1 MLTTSFYPVVLTEDV
16 TGSAAFYCEHFGF
29 EKVYEADWYVSL
41 RVPADAGQIP
51 FELAILNA
59 SHPTIPA
66 AYRKNVQGLIL
77 NFEVK
82 DVNAQYQRLIIERK
96 LPLELDIRDE
106 EFGQR
111 HFITRD
117 PNGVLLDIITVIP
130 PSKAQSAQ
138 YLEKIWSE

>member
-1 MLTTSFYPVVLTEDV
+1 MITNSFYPVILTREV
-16 TGSAAFYCEHFGF
+16 ARSAQFYCEHFGF

-41 RVPADAGQIP
+41 RVPAGGRQIP
-51 FELAILNA
+51 FELAILDA

-66 AYRKNVQGLIL
+66 AYHQPVQGLIL
-77 NFEVK
+77 NFEVE
-82 DVNAQYQRLIIERK
+82 DVNAQYQRLIIEQK

-130 PSKAQSAQ
+130 PSEAESAQ